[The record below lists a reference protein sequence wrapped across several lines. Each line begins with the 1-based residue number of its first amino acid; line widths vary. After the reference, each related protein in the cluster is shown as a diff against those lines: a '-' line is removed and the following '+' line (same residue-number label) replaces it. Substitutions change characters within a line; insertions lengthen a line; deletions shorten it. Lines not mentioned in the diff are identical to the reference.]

1 MPSDSQSRDQR
12 LEVIRELIKKTVLIR
27 SQSELQKLLREKG
40 FQTTQ
45 SSLSRDLK
53 ELGIQR
59 INGRYVSASL
69 KDRGDG
75 GFMNWGVFLERFRPS
90 GPYITVLETA
100 PGAARMVA
108 QEIDGCGWPEVAGT
122 LAGEDTIFV
131 TTPTQED
138 QDRLLERLTKYRQVT
153 RRLASGR

>member
-1 MPSDSQSRDQR
+1 MPSDLQLRDQR
-12 LEVIRELIKKTVLIR
+12 LEAIKKLIHEPAVIR
-27 SQSELQKLLREKG
+27 SQAELQKLLLRKG

-59 INGRYVSASL
+59 IDGRYVSASL

-90 GPYITVLETA
+90 GPYITVLETT

-108 QEIDGCGWPEVAGT
+108 REIDGCGWPEVAGT
-122 LAGEDTIFV
+122 IAGEDTIFV

-138 QDRLLERLTKYRQVT
+138 QERLLERLAKYRQVT
-153 RRLASGR
+153 QRLARGR